1 MNNFMFII
9 ILGQLTSR
17 DEDYTRYYGLR
28 GEGPG
33 SPIFQSGYT
42 AIMTSSSC
50 GDGTKILPMR
60 EPRQSSSPTAR
71 KAMRQIGITL
81 GVGAILATLFTAWTP
96 ASLSPGEIA
105 NQMASLFEAD
115 SGGETSI
122 FPQLSAPAGDE
133 PLRIG
138 IVIGH
143 MGLNPDTGVADPGS
157 ICDDGLTELSV
168 NQAIGERVA
177 RALDAAGFQ
186 VDVLEEF
193 DPRLFEYQAVALV
206 SIHADSCLPINDLAT
221 GFKVASARDTVVPDR
236 SQRLVDCL
244 VDRYARATGLYFHA
258 GSITRD
264 MTEYHTFREIHSQTP
279 AAIIETGFLYLDR
292 DFLTSQPEVAAR
304 GIADGVLCYVNNEPA
319 ALPGE
324 TLP

>member
-1 MNNFMFII
+1 
-9 ILGQLTSR
+9 
-17 DEDYTRYYGLR
+17 
-28 GEGPG
+28 
-33 SPIFQSGYT
+33 
-42 AIMTSSSC
+42 
-50 GDGTKILPMR
+50 
-60 EPRQSSSPTAR
+60 
-71 KAMRQIGITL
+71 MRQIGITL
-81 GVGAILATLFTAWTP
+81 GVAAILATLFTAWTP
-96 ASLSPGEIA
+96 ASLSPGELA
-105 NQMASLFEAD
+105 NQMARLFEGD
-115 SGGETSI
+115 PEGEGGTQI
-122 FPQLSAPAGDE
+122 QLVVPSGDE

-143 MGLNPDTGVADPGS
+143 LGLNPDTGAEDPGS
-157 ICDDGLTELSV
+157 TCADGLTELSV
-168 NQAIGERVA
+168 NQEIGDRVA

-186 VDVLEEF
+186 VDVFEEF

-244 VDRYARATGLYFHA
+244 VDRYTRATGMYFHQ

-292 DFLTSQPEVAAR
+292 DFLTSEPEVAAR

-319 ALPGE
+319 SFPGDIQ
-324 TLP
+324 P

>member
-1 MNNFMFII
+1 MTVVTYI
-9 ILGQLTSR
+9 S
-17 DEDYTRYYGLR
+17 EGLHCYNDIHLMQ
-28 GEGPG
+28 GGPWKR
-33 SPIFQSGYT
+33 
-42 AIMTSSSC
+42 M
-50 GDGTKILPMR
+50 MR
-60 EPRQSSSPTAR
+60 EPRQQPNPTAR

-81 GVGAILATLFTAWTP
+81 GVAAILATMFTAWTP
-96 ASLSPGEIA
+96 ASLNPGEVANTLARLLDA
-105 NQMASLFEAD
+105 NQE
-115 SGGETSI
+115 GTSTNPI
-122 FPQLSAPAGDE
+122 QLVAPAGDE

-138 IVIGH
+138 LVIGH
-143 MGLNPDTGVADPGS
+143 LGLNPSTDAEDPGS
-157 ICDDGLTELSV
+157 LCDDGLTELSV

-177 RALDAAGFQ
+177 RALDAAGLQ

-244 VDRYARATGLYFHA
+244 VDRYARATGMYFHQ

-292 DFLTSQPEVAAR
+292 DFLTSEPEVAAR

-319 ALPGE
+319 SFPGE
-324 TLP
+324 IEP